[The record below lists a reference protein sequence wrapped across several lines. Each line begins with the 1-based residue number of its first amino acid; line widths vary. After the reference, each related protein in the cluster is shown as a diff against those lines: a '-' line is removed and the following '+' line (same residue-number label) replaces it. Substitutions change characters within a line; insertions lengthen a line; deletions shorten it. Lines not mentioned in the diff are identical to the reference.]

1 MNLRGNRFQPRKESP
16 GLRIGWLVVYTAL
29 IVVLAGVFHF
39 YQAGK
44 IRPLFSA
51 TLTPTLPSAS
61 YLQQGQVFFDAGQ
74 LDDAIAAYKM
84 ASQLDPKN
92 ASLLTELARI
102 QTYSSDLLI
111 TDADRSARL
120 RDALTSVDRAIQ
132 IAPDVSQE
140 YAIQALVL
148 DWSADPTLVST
159 DQGQTM
165 LAQANQAAVHAIQ
178 LEPRNPLALAF
189 QAEVLADQLNWSQ
202 ALDIGGQA
210 VSLAPDSMDVHR
222 AYAKVLE
229 TSGDYDG
236 AIQEY
241 LKAIQ
246 INPNLPFLYL
256 SLGVNYRFRKHLT
269 AEDETADAEKAL
281 EAYATAARLN
291 PNNPLPYL
299 SIASTYANEGQ
310 FFIAE
315 VNAQTALKKD
325 PTNADIYGRL
335 GVIYYRARNY
345 EGSLPVLKCAV
356 LGCTGAENVEGNR
369 LTGQSLSIAALPLSP
384 STISYFYTYGSAL
397 AYYGQCLPAEQVF
410 SQIRASPWD
419 DRDVEAI
426 LRVGEAICSNP
437 STPTSPAP
445 PSPYPATATPG
456 P

>member
-1 MNLRGNRFQPRKESP
+1 MNLHGNRFQPRKETPSVR
-16 GLRIGWLVVYTAL
+16 LGWIASYAAL
-29 IVVLAGVFHF
+29 IVLLAVVYHF
-39 YQAGK
+39 FQSGK

-51 TLTPTLPSAS
+51 TPTPTLSAAS
-61 YLQQGQVFFDAGQ
+61 YLQQGQVFFEAGQ
-74 LDDAIAAYKM
+74 LDDAIAAYKK

-92 ASLLTELARI
+92 AGLLTELARI

-120 RDALTSVDRAIQ
+120 RDALGSIDRAIQ
-132 IAPDVSQE
+132 LAPDVSQE

-148 DWSADPTLVST
+148 DWSADPTLVSS
-159 DQGQTM
+159 DQGQAM
-165 LAQANQAAVHAIQ
+165 LAQGNQAAVHAIQ

-202 ALDIGGQA
+202 ALDMGAQA
-210 VSLAPDSMDVHR
+210 VRLAPNSMDVHR

-256 SLGVNYRFRKHLT
+256 SLGVNYRFRRHSNPV
-269 AEDETADAEKAL
+269 DEAADAEKAL

-291 PNNPLPYL
+291 PDNPLPYL

-356 LGCTGAENVEGNR
+356 LGCSGADNAEGMR
-369 LTGQSLSIAALPLSP
+369 LTGTSLSITPLPISP

-397 AYYGQCLPAEQVF
+397 AFYGQCPQAEQIF
-410 SQIRASPWD
+410 TQIRASPWD
-419 DRDVEAI
+419 DKDVEAI
-426 LRVGEAICSNP
+426 LRVGEAICNNP
-437 STPTSPAP
+437 PTPSAAAA
-445 PSPYPATATPG
+445 PSPYPATGTPAG
-456 P
+456 

>member
-1 MNLRGNRFQPRKESP
+1 
-16 GLRIGWLVVYTAL
+16 
-29 IVVLAGVFHF
+29 
-39 YQAGK
+39 
-44 IRPLFSA
+44 
-51 TLTPTLPSAS
+51 
-61 YLQQGQVFFDAGQ
+61 
-74 LDDAIAAYKM
+74 
-84 ASQLDPKN
+84 
-92 ASLLTELARI
+92 
-102 QTYSSDLLI
+102 
-111 TDADRSARL
+111 
-120 RDALTSVDRAIQ
+120 
-132 IAPDVSQE
+132 
-140 YAIQALVL
+140 
-148 DWSADPTLVST
+148 
-159 DQGQTM
+159 
-165 LAQANQAAVHAIQ
+165 
-178 LEPRNPLALAF
+178 
-189 QAEVLADQLNWSQ
+189 
-202 ALDIGGQA
+202 
-210 VSLAPDSMDVHR
+210 MDVHR